1 MTGPTLRRY
10 PLACR
15 TNVQLRDGK
24 PLRVESARL
33 TGVVIEAYGPWK
45 SGGDWWHRGQ
55 SWERSEWDVD
65 LLNHGLFRLV
75 ETPGG
80 WSLEGYYD

>member
-1 MTGPTLRRY
+1 
-10 PLACR
+10 
-15 TNVQLRDGK
+15 
-24 PLRVESARL
+24 
-33 TGVVIEAYGPWK
+33 VVIEAYGPWK

-55 SWERSEWDVD
+55 SWERSEWDVA